1 MDFKRSKNS
10 PIKPRFSET
19 KINNDN
25 KNVDNKCVD
34 QTTQGVLLNGSPSVT
49 TTSVGSLDD
58 PETIKNQCLN
68 KNSILKSES
77 EQGKCDY
84 NEFINQTYQFNFD
97 KSSKG
102 KGFLLHPEPDLIDEE
117 KNEDIKPLLSFEE
130 TNDKKK
136 PKSIVKSPS
145 TQSFSSENVLP
156 KNQRPRLSLQ
166 TSQNDSTGPSS
177 SGENDRHVQFVHQN
191 QNIPPFSLKN
201 NNNINGCRS
210 PIGSISTASSSSSS
224 SDENSS
230 LGQYAEATPP
240 DGGMCNFILSPQTFQ
255 RIGNI

>member
-19 KINNDN
+19 QINNDN

-34 QTTQGVLLNGSPSVT
+34 QATHGVLINGSPSVT
-49 TTSVGSLDD
+49 TSVGSVDD
-58 PETIKNQCLN
+58 PETIKNQCF
-68 KNSILKSES
+68 KSES
-77 EQGKCDY
+77 DGKCDY
-84 NEFINQTYQFNFD
+84 NEFINQTYQYNFD
-97 KSSKG
+97 KGNKG
-102 KGFLLHPEPDLIDEE
+102 KGFLLHPDQSIDEE

-130 TNDKKK
+130 TSDKKK

-156 KNQRPRLSLQ
+156 RSQRPRLSLQ

-177 SGENDRHVQFVHQN
+177 SGENDRHVQFVHPN
-191 QNIPPFSLKN
+191 LNRDIPPFSLENNKN
-201 NNNINGCRS
+201 SVNGCRS
-210 PIGSISTASSSSSS
+210 PLGSITSRSSATASSSSSS

-240 DGGMCNFILSPQTFQ
+240 DGGL
-255 RIGNI
+255 

>member
-10 PIKPRFSET
+10 PIKPRSSET

-34 QTTQGVLLNGSPSVT
+34 QTTQGVLLINGSPSVT
-49 TTSVGSLDD
+49 TSVGSVDD

-68 KNSILKSES
+68 KNLILKSDS
-77 EQGKCDY
+77 EGKCDY

-97 KSSKG
+97 ASSKG

-145 TQSFSSENVLP
+145 TQSFSSENFLP

-201 NNNINGCRS
+201 NINGCRS
-210 PIGSISTASSSSSS
+210 PIGSISSSATASSSSSS

-240 DGGMCNFILSPQTFQ
+240 DGGMFDFFLFC
-255 RIGNI
+255 

>member
-1 MDFKRSKNS
+1 MPRFNGMDFKRSKNS

-19 KINNDN
+19 QINNDN

-34 QTTQGVLLNGSPSVT
+34 QTQQGVLLNGSPSVT
-49 TTSVGSLDD
+49 TSVGSVDD

-68 KNSILKSES
+68 SILKSES
-77 EQGKCDY
+77 EGKCDY

-97 KSSKG
+97 QSSSKG
-102 KGFLLHPEPDLIDEE
+102 NKGFLLHPETDLIDEE

-191 QNIPPFSLKN
+191 QHIPPFSLKN
-201 NNNINGCRS
+201 NNINGCRS
-210 PIGSISTASSSSSS
+210 PVGSISSSATASSSSSS

-240 DGGMCNFILSPQTFQ
+240 DGGMFYYF
-255 RIGNI
+255 